1 LRLQHGKICVQRVVQ
16 QLPTKL
22 EGGCMD
28 EVSAKASLTAEI
40 ASPLAVEVPRS
51 EVERALQADAE
62 ADLILD
68 IVRRNGQEEACRVV
82 LALDREALEQLLT
95 QEGERVVAAI
105 DPFTLQRAFDDV
117 EVHGMREVGATLAVL
132 VATAAGGAGVASAE
146 PFESSGVQ
154 AGTVVAEVGMP
165 RAMPADYAAAETQM
179 PRAMPSDYA
188 TASGEM
194 PRAMPSDYAAQPDQ
208 SVPEAGMPRAM
219 PADYAAQAGIENV
232 RAAREAPEAT
242 PDPMT
247 PIENVR
253 AGGSAIPDP
262 MAGIEQVRVDRGPTE
277 AGDGGTISAPSPT
290 QTGILI
296 GGALLTIAAATFV
309 LRRKGEPRVAT

>member
-1 LRLQHGKICVQRVVQ
+1 
-16 QLPTKL
+16 
-22 EGGCMD
+22 MD

-40 ASPLAVEVPRS
+40 ASPLAVEIPRG

-68 IVRRNGQEEACRVV
+68 VVRRNGQEETCRVV
-82 LALDREALEQLLT
+82 LALDREALEDMLT
-95 QEGERVVAAI
+95 QEGEQVVAAI
-105 DPFTLQRAFDDV
+105 DPITLERAFDDL
-117 EVHGMREVGATLAVL
+117 EAHGMREVGATLAVL
-132 VATAAGGAGVASAE
+132 VATAAGGTGAASAAIDAT
-146 PFESSGVQ
+146 
-154 AGTVVAEVGMP
+154 AGPSTPPVAAVGMP
-165 RAMPADYAAAETQM
+165 RAMPSDYAAAEAQM

-188 TASGEM
+188 TAQGEM
-194 PRAMPSDYAAQPDQ
+194 PRAMPSDYEAQADQ

-232 RAAREAPEAT
+232 RAGQEAPEAT

-253 AGGSAIPDP
+253 VGAPAVPDP
-262 MAGIEQVRVDRGPTE
+262 MRTIEQVRVERTPAET
-277 AGDGGTISAPSPT
+277 GGGGSISAPSPT
-290 QTGILI
+290 ETGILI
-296 GGALLTIAAATFV
+296 GGALLSIAAAAFV

>member
-1 LRLQHGKICVQRVVQ
+1 
-16 QLPTKL
+16 
-22 EGGCMD
+22 MD

-68 IVRRNGQEEACRVV
+68 VVRRNGQEETCRVV
-82 LALDREALEQLLT
+82 LGLDREALENLLT
-95 QEGERVVAAI
+95 QEGEQVVAAI
-105 DPFTLQRAFDDV
+105 DPITLERAFDEV
-117 EVHGMREVGATLAVL
+117 EAHGVREIGATFAVL
-132 VATAAGGAGVASAE
+132 VATAAGGAGIASAE
-146 PFESSGVQ
+146 PFDSSAVQ
-154 AGTVVAEVGMP
+154 ASTQAAEVGMP
-165 RAMPADYAAAETQM
+165 RAMPSDYAAAQ
-179 PRAMPSDYA
+179 
-188 TASGEM
+188 GEM
-194 PRAMPSDYAAQPDQ
+194 PRAMPSDYAAQANQ

-219 PADYAAQAGIENV
+219 PADYAAQSGIENV

-253 AGGSAIPDP
+253 AGGSAVPDP
-262 MAGIEQVRVDRGPTE
+262 MAGIEQVRADRTPAE
-277 AGDGGTISAPSPT
+277 PGDGGTITAPSPT

-309 LRRKGEPRVAT
+309 LRRRGEPRVAT